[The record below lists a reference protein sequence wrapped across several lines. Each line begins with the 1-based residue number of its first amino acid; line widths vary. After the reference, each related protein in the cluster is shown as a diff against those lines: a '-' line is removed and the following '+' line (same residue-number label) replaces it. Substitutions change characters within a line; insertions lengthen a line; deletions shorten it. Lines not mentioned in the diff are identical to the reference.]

1 MFPIPPRTVSS
12 TLLQIPI
19 DDEDALCTF
28 SVLTQHPRAALCS
41 LRAPETGELDDW
53 DGRTYSMPTLLKFSR
68 CTA

>member
-1 MFPIPPRTVSS
+1 MFPIPPRTESS
-12 TLLQIPI
+12 TLSQIPI
-19 DDEDALCTF
+19 DDEDTLY

-41 LRAPETGELDDW
+41 LRAPDTGELDDW